1 MSDLLYDLESG
12 EALLRVSVD
21 LAVTSDGRTLLRM
34 SENTAVETESG
45 KLHFVTHWGL
55 EEDSAESDWTIF
67 P

>member
-12 EALLRVSVD
+12 EALMRVSAD
-21 LAVTSDGRTLLRM
+21 LAVTADGRTLLRM
-34 SENTAVETESG
+34 SENAAVETESG

-55 EEDSAESDWTIF
+55 EEDSAEGDWTIF